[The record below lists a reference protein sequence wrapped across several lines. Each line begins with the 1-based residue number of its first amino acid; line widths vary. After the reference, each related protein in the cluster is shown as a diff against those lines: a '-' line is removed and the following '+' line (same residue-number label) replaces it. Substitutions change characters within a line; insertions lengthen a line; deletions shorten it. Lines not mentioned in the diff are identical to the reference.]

1 MGYRVLT
8 VNREFGSGGGRIAQ
22 TIANWLGWKLLDRDI
37 IDAIA
42 YAAHVDK
49 KVVRTYDEHVVSW
62 LRRINQQAMR
72 SAALAAGLELGE
84 NAVFDAEEMV
94 KISEKIIEKAH
105 ADGNCVIVGRGSQ
118 CVLQHRPDVFH
129 VFVYAPLK
137 ERILR
142 LRQRLEKAYSVTL
155 HPLRLEAV
163 TVDGIKHV
171 GSAINEISILR
182 ETQQA
187 VKLRILID
195 GTERIAKFSG
205 DGILVASPAGS
216 TAYNHSC
223 GGPIIPL
230 DANIFVM
237 TAISGYRPRGW
248 SYAVLP
254 QSAVVEIEVLET
266 GKRPVRIEA
275 GTSVIT
281 NVAKIK
287 IWLDRAKNTNL
298 LFDPDQHLGERIIRA
313 QFML

>member
-22 TIANWLGWKLLDRDI
+22 TIAKWLGWKLLDREI

-49 KVVRTYDEHVVSW
+49 NVVRNYDEHVVSW

-94 KISEKIIEKAH
+94 KISEKIILKAH

-142 LRQRLEKAYSVTL
+142 LRERLEKGADIEQ
-155 HPLRLEAV
+155 RMR
-163 TVDGIKHV
+163 TVD
-171 GSAINEISILR
+171 AE
-182 ETQQA
+182 
-187 VKLRILID
+187 
-195 GTERIAKFSG
+195 
-205 DGILVASPAGS
+205 
-216 TAYNHSC
+216 
-223 GGPIIPL
+223 
-230 DANIFVM
+230 
-237 TAISGYRPRGW
+237 
-248 SYAVLP
+248 
-254 QSAVVEIEVLET
+254 
-266 GKRPVRIEA
+266 
-275 GTSVIT
+275 
-281 NVAKIK
+281 
-287 IWLDRAKNTNL
+287 RAKYLQQYFGKSFCNL
-298 LFDPDQHLGERIIRA
+298 HLYDLMISSHADEDATARVILYAMTGQVREEQRVG
-313 QFML
+313 